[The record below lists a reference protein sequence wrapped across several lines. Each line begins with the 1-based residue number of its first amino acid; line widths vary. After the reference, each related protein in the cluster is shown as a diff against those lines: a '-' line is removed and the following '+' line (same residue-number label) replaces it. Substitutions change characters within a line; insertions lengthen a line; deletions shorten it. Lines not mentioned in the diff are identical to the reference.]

1 MDVRIISATHQ
12 NLADCVSSGKFRQD
26 LYYRLNVIE
35 LNLPPLR
42 ERLSDVLELST
53 AILLRLAVP
62 DQAIV
67 LHETALAALQEYDF
81 PGNVRELEN
90 ILERAVAFANDACIE
105 VSDLALRGQRRSGAA
120 ASFAPSPTDAPPLKA
135 QGDDNFF
142 LAPELPFSLPDYL
155 ERIEK
160 ELICRALVKARY
172 NRTQAAELLGVSFR
186 QLRYQIQKLKIHDT
200 E

>member
-1 MDVRIISATHQ
+1 M
-12 NLADCVSSGKFRQD
+12 
-26 LYYRLNVIE
+26 
-35 LNLPPLR
+35 
-42 ERLSDVLELST
+42 
-53 AILLRLAVP
+53 
-62 DQAIV
+62 
-67 LHETALAALQEYDF
+67 HETALAALREYDF

-105 VSDLALRGQRRSGAA
+105 VSDLALRGQRRTGMQ
-120 ASFAPSPTDAPPLKA
+120 ASSVTSLADTPRLKA
-135 QGDDNFF
+135 QENGNVF

-160 ELICRALVKARY
+160 ELIGRALIKARY

>member
-1 MDVRIISATHQ
+1 M
-12 NLADCVSSGKFRQD
+12 
-26 LYYRLNVIE
+26 
-35 LNLPPLR
+35 
-42 ERLSDVLELST
+42 
-53 AILLRLAVP
+53 
-62 DQAIV
+62 
-67 LHETALAALQEYDF
+67 
-81 PGNVRELEN
+81 
-90 ILERAVAFANDACIE
+90 
-105 VSDLALRGQRRSGAA
+105 
-120 ASFAPSPTDAPPLKA
+120 KA